1 MNTPLSKIISEFSA
15 GKFVLVLDE
24 HREEEGD
31 FFCLAETVT
40 KEQVNILFQYGHGQ
54 ICVACAP
61 EILDR
66 LKIPPMVDTPSDE
79 FGTNFTISVD
89 AAEGITTG
97 VSANDRVKT
106 MRILADLDSKPTE
119 LLRPG
124 HTFPLRA
131 KNSYKRWGHTEAA
144 VELAKLAKKTPAVVI
159 CEILNEEGEKA
170 SKEELITLAEKFGI
184 GMTTLETLRR
194 ILE

>member
-1 MNTPLSKIISEFSA
+1 MKTPLSQVQKDFSE
-15 GKFVLVLDE
+15 GKFILVLDE
-24 HREEEGD
+24 HREKEGD

-40 KEQVNILFQYGHGQ
+40 KEQVNFLFQYGHGQ

-66 LKIPPMVDTPSDE
+66 LQLPLMVEDPTDG
-79 FGTNFTISVD
+79 FGTNFTVSVD

-97 VSANDRVKT
+97 VSANDRVQT
-106 MRILADLDSKPTE
+106 MRILANPTSNAE
-119 LLRPG
+119 DLLRPG

-131 KNSYKRWGHTEAA
+131 KNAHERWGHTESS
-144 VELAKLAKKTPAVVI
+144 VELAKSVGKFPAVVI

-170 SKEELITLAEKFGI
+170 SKKELLDLANRFQI
-184 GMTTLETLRR
+184 STTTLEKLREL
-194 ILE
+194 IV